1 MSPPP
6 TAWAWG
12 LRNMRSLLKNF
23 IVFFVAFLVIAGFLS
38 AFSSPFGSDED
49 ASFGSVVASIK
60 AGEVARILVEG
71 DTLHVSY
78 ADGTAKQSR
87 KEAGESLAG
96 LLGLHGVSS
105 DQMAGLSIESKEPGG
120 AALWVATLAPFLI
133 PLLFIGF
140 FVWFM
145 MRQVQ
150 NSNNRAMMFGQSTAR
165 EGGEDKR
172 AKQGKKTTFAD
183 VAGSIEAKQELEEV
197 VEFLRDSQK
206 FAKLGARI
214 PRGVLL
220 VGPPG
225 TGKTLLAKAVS
236 GEAGVP
242 FFHMSGSEFV
252 EMFVGVGASRVR
264 DLFRKAKKSAPAIV
278 FIDEMDAVGR
288 QRGAGLGGSHDEREQ
303 TLNQIL
309 VEMDGFETG
318 TNVIVMA
325 ATNRP
330 DVLDPALLRPGRF
343 DRRVSID
350 LPDIRERE
358 AILKLHAEDKPLAR
372 DVNLR
377 VVAERT
383 PGFSGA
389 DLYNMLNEAAI
400 LTARKNRTEL
410 SQEDVLVS
418 IEKVLLGPE
427 RRSHMLS
434 EKEKKITAYH
444 EAGHAV
450 VAHVLPEAD
459 PVHKVSIVS
468 RGRAGGYTLKLPT
481 EDRRFHS
488 RREFIADLSV
498 LLAGHVIEGEVFKD
512 VTTGAASDLKRATSL
527 ARAMVTEYGMSEKL
541 GARTFGDKEEL
552 IFLGRE
558 IGEQRDYGE
567 TYAQLIDEEVSRLLK
582 EAYERAKKLLAEHMD
597 RVERVVA
604 ALLEQETLERE
615 AFEALVA

>member
-1 MSPPP
+1 
-6 TAWAWG
+6 
-12 LRNMRSLLKNF
+12 MRSVLKNF
-23 IVFFVAFLVIAGFLS
+23 IVFFAAFLIIAGFLS
-38 AFSSPFGSDED
+38 AFSSPFARQEE
-49 ASFGSVVASIK
+49 ATFGSVVAGIR
-60 AGEVARILVEG
+60 AGEVTRILVAG
-71 DTLHVSY
+71 DTLHVAY
-78 ADGTAKQSR
+78 ADGSEKRSR
-87 KEAGESLAG
+87 KESGESLAS
-96 LLGLHGVSS
+96 LLAIYGVA
-105 DQMAGLSIESKEPGG
+105 DDAIAQVSIESKEPGG
-120 AALWVATLAPFLI
+120 AALWFATLAPFLI
-133 PLLFIGF
+133 PLLLIGVFI
-140 FVWFM
+140 WFM

-150 NSNNRAMMFGQSTAR
+150 GANNRAMMFGQSTAR
-165 EGGEDKR
+165 EQREDKQ
-172 AKQGKKTTFAD
+172 KPLKKTTFAD
-183 VAGSIEAKQELEEV
+183 VAGSTEAKQELEEV
-197 VEFLRDSQK
+197 VEFLRQPQK

-288 QRGAGLGGSHDEREQ
+288 QRGSGLGGSHDEREQ

-318 TNVIVMA
+318 TNVIVIA

-343 DRRVSID
+343 DRRVAID
-350 LPDIRERE
+350 LPDIKERE
-358 AILKLHAEDKPLAR
+358 AILALHAAGKPLAKET
-372 DVNLR
+372 NLKA
-377 VVAERT
+377 VAERT

-389 DLYNMLNEAAI
+389 DLYNLLNEAAI
-400 LTARKNRTEL
+400 LTARKDKTQL
-410 SQEDVLVS
+410 SQEDILIS

-427 RRSHMLS
+427 RRSHVLS

-459 PVHKVSIVS
+459 PVHKISIVS

-488 RREFIADLSV
+488 RSEFVADLVV
-498 LLAGHVIEGEVFKD
+498 LLAWHAVEEKVFKD
-512 VTTGAASDLKRATSL
+512 ITTGASNDLKRATQL
-527 ARAMVTEYGMSEKL
+527 ARAMVTEYGMSERL
-541 GARTFGDKEEL
+541 GTRTFGDKEEL
-552 IFLGRE
+552 IFLGKE
-558 IGEQRDYGE
+558 FGEQRDYGE
-567 TYAQLIDEEVSRLLK
+567 TFAQLIDEEISLLLR
-582 EAYERAKKLLAEHMD
+582 EARERAQKLIAANMQYI
-597 RVERVVA
+597 ERVVA
-604 ALLEQETLERE
+604 SLLENETLER
-615 AFEALVA
+615 

>member
-1 MSPPP
+1 
-6 TAWAWG
+6 
-12 LRNMRSLLKNF
+12 MRSLLKNF
-23 IVFFVAFLVIAGFLS
+23 IVFFVAFLVIAYALS
-38 AFSSPFGSDED
+38 AFSSPFDSEED
-49 ASFGSVVASIK
+49 ATFASVVASVK
-60 AGEVARILVEG
+60 SGEVGQILVEG
-71 DTLHVSY
+71 DTLYVSY
-78 ADGTAKQSR
+78 ADGTEKKSR
-87 KEAGESLAG
+87 KESGESLAA
-96 LLGLHGVSS
+96 LLGIYGVPDEKIAGVS
-105 DQMAGLSIESKEPGG
+105 IEGKEPGG
-120 AALWVATLAPFLI
+120 VALWVGALAPFLI

-140 FVWFM
+140 FIWFM

-150 NSNNRAMMFGQSTAR
+150 SSNNRAMMFGSSTAR
-165 EGGEDKR
+165 EAEQGPK
-172 AKQGKKTTFAD
+172 KQNGKKTTFAD
-183 VAGSIEAKQELEEV
+183 VAGSTEAKQELEEV
-197 VEFLRDSQK
+197 VEFLRLPQK

-288 QRGAGLGGSHDEREQ
+288 QRGSGLGGSHDEREQ

-343 DRRVSID
+343 DRRVTID
-350 LPDIRERE
+350 LPDIKERE
-358 AILKLHAEDKPLAR
+358 AILKLHATDKPLAR
-372 DVNLR
+372 DANLR
-377 VVAERT
+377 AVAERT

-389 DLYNMLNEAAI
+389 DLYNLLNEAAI
-400 LTARKNRTEL
+400 LTARKNRTQL
-410 SQEDVLVS
+410 AQGDILVS

-427 RRSHMLS
+427 RRSHVLS
-434 EKEKKITAYH
+434 PSEKKITAYH

-450 VAHVLPEAD
+450 VAHVLPDAD

-468 RGRAGGYTLKLPT
+468 RGRAGGYTLKLPS

-488 RREFIADLSV
+488 RKEFAADLSV
-498 LLAGHVIEGEVFKD
+498 LLAGHAIEGAVFGD
-512 VTTGAASDLKRATSL
+512 VTTGAASDLKRATDL

-552 IFLGRE
+552 IFLGKE
-558 IGEQRDYGE
+558 FGEQRDYGE
-567 TYAQLIDEEVSRLLK
+567 TYAGIIDEEVSRLLR
-582 EAYERAKKLLAEHMD
+582 EAYERARKLIAEHMG
-597 RVERVVA
+597 RIERVA
-604 ALLEQETLERE
+604 ATLLEQETLERE
-615 AFEALVA
+615 EFEALMA